1 MDPYKI
7 LGVES
12 SATDAEIKTAYKK
25 QAMKHHPDTGGDE
38 NKFKEINE
46 AYARIKDPSKFEE
59 TTPGGFTFRR
69 GGNVDD
75 IFKEFFGFHQRQQQ
89 NIQMSLWISLE
100 DVLEGAEKL
109 VSVSV
114 QNEVKSVKLKVPL
127 ATPDGGRV
135 KYTGIGPKGA
145 DVYVTYR
152 IHAHKRF
159 ERINRLDIQTYV
171 DINFWDLIL
180 GTTIPFTTLDG
191 KNINIQVPK
200 KTSPTAS
207 LKLAKQGLQNH
218 RQQGDCYVK
227 INAIMPTNIDDETIQ
242 FLMQKLGR

>member
-1 MDPYKI
+1 
-7 LGVES
+7 
-12 SATDAEIKTAYKK
+12 
-25 QAMKHHPDTGGDE
+25 MKHHPDTGGNED
-38 NKFKEINE
+38 KFKEVNE
-46 AYARIKDPSKFEE
+46 AYARIKDPAKFQTE
-59 TTPGGFTFRR
+59 TTPGGFSFRR
-69 GGNVDD
+69 GGNVED
-75 IFKEFFGFHQRQQQ
+75 IFEEFFGFHKRQKQ
-89 NIQMSLWISLE
+89 NIQMSLWVSLE
-100 DVLEGAEKL
+100 DILQGTEKL

-114 QNEVKSVKLKVPL
+114 QNEVKAVKLKVPL

-135 KYTGIGPKGA
+135 KYTGIGPHGA

-152 IHAHKRF
+152 IHPHKRF
-159 ERINRLDIQTYV
+159 YRINKLDIESVV

-200 KTSPTAS
+200 RTAPTAS

>member
-1 MDPYKI
+1 MIDPYKV
-7 LGVES
+7 LGVKPD
-12 SATDAEIKTAYKK
+12 ATDQEIKTAYKK

-46 AYARIKDPSKFEE
+46 AYARIKDPTKFEE

-69 GGNVDD
+69 GGNVED
-75 IFKEFFGFHQRQQQ
+75 IFEEFFGFHRRQQQ
-89 NIQMSLWISLE
+89 NIQMSLWVSLE
-100 DVLEGAEKL
+100 DVLHGAEKL
-109 VSVSV
+109 VSVSIPN
-114 QNEVKSVKLKVPL
+114 QVKAVKLKVPL

-135 KYTGIGPKGA
+135 KYAGIGPQGA

-152 IHAHKRF
+152 IHPHKRF
-159 ERINRLDIQTYV
+159 QRINKLDIESMV

-191 KNINIQVPK
+191 KNINITVPK
-200 KTSPTAS
+200 KTSPTAA
-207 LKLAKQGLQNH
+207 LKLAKQGLRNA

-227 INAIMPTNIDDETIQ
+227 INAVMPKNVDDET
-242 FLMQKLGR
+242 